1 VLGPRRV
8 FDFSTL
14 EHAIVLG
21 ICGFGGVVTSLADT
35 LSY

>member
-14 EHAIVLG
+14 EHAIVLA
-21 ICGFGGVVTSLADT
+21 IFGFGGEGTSLADT
-35 LSY
+35 LSH